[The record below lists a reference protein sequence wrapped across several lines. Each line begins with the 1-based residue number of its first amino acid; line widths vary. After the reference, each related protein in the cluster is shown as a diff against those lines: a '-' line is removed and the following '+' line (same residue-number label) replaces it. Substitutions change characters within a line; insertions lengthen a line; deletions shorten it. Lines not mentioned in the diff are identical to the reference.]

1 MALGFW
7 LRRPHKLIAR
17 ARYWVWERRNPD
29 KPWLTPG
36 AVAFLDAHLT
46 RDMAGLEFG
55 SGRSTAWY
63 ARKLRRLTSVE
74 HHAGWAETVKGQL
87 AAAGVSNVDYR
98 VVPLDHP
105 EAEGERPAYDPP
117 PRYVAVAAD
126 FADGALDFVV
136 VDGHYRSHCI
146 RAVLDKLRPG
156 GLLLVDDANLWPGNA
171 PPVPADWAEVS
182 RTTNGLKFTV
192 VWRKPG

>member
-1 MALGFW
+1 MAVVYWLTRPVQGF
-7 LRRPHKLIAR
+7 AR
-17 ARYWVWERRNPD
+17 VRYWVWERRNPD

-36 AVAFLDAHLT
+36 AVAFLEAHLT
-46 RDMAGLEFG
+46 PGMTGLEFG
-55 SGRSTAWY
+55 SGRSTRWY
-63 ARKLRRLTSVE
+63 ARKLRHLTSVE
-74 HHAGWAETVKGQL
+74 HHAGWAEIVKGQL
-87 AAAGVSNVDYR
+87 AAVGIANVDYR

-105 EAEGERPAYDPP
+105 ESEGERPVYDPP
-117 PRYVAVAAD
+117 PRYVAVASE

-146 RAVLDKLRPG
+146 RAVLGKLRPG

-171 PPVPADWAEVS
+171 PPVPGDWPEVS